1 MKNTLPLLGLVA
13 TVMLA
18 GCQTQ
23 APVTTDTSTK
33 TPVTQTSQEAT
44 TKANLEIKPAGET
57 MEATSGR
64 EQFGSQISPDGKWLL
79 SERHEDYPNVNDDT
93 IVTHELI
100 AKSLDGQG
108 EKVLFTMKEQN
119 KVNEKGE
126 LVEVPGVRFS
136 SDWTPAGWSKDGK
149 KVYYGVS
156 PKTEGLGGWYPN
168 SNIYFEKIMEVDVA
182 TQTDKEV
189 FNPKAGYVLT
199 GVADFDAASQRAISL
214 DQKDKDNVST
224 VTLTDLK
231 TGKTQELLST
241 DKMMEQVDG
250 VSYAMFSPNGD
261 KVAIVTYTNPEE
273 QATKDSPA
281 QRDYELFIVDLATMN
296 TKVVPQK
303 DAGEFKLL
311 NWVDNNMVKIHKY
324 STIGENDITV
334 SVD

>member
-1 MKNTLPLLGLVA
+1 
-13 TVMLA
+13 MLA

-23 APVTTDTSTK
+23 VPATTDTSTK

-44 TKANLEIKPAGET
+44 TKASLEIKPTGET
-57 MEATSGR
+57 MEVTATSGR
-64 EQFGSQISPDGKWLL
+64 EQFGSQVSPDGKWLL
-79 SERHEDYPNVNDDT
+79 TERHDEFTEDKVSG
-93 IVTHELI
+93 IEHELI
-100 AKSLDGQG
+100 AKSMDGQG
-108 EKVLFTMKEQN
+108 EKVLFTLKEKDQ
-119 KVNEKGE
+119 VSAMGGLEEVKGF
-126 LVEVPGVRFS
+126 RFT

-149 KVYYGVS
+149 KVYYAVT

-199 GVADFDAASQRAISL
+199 GVADFDATTQRAISL

-241 DKMMEQVDG
+241 DKMIEQVDG
-250 VSYAMFSPNGD
+250 VGYAMFSPNGD

-281 QRDYELFIVDLATMN
+281 QRDYEILIIDLATMN

-303 DAGEFKLL
+303 DAGEFQLL